1 MPIVLGVGF
10 GVVTG
15 QKMRLLPFICFYIFL
30 CSAAQAIVVRTPA
43 LIQAVQSGHMPR
55 IGQLIRGGTEI
66 NAINA
71 WGRTATHY
79 AVSRNNQK
87 ALKLL
92 LDHGADANLA
102 DNDGNTPLDM
112 WHKHKN
118 EEMLALLQAA
128 GARPSF
134 TKVEEQQPAIAPA
147 TNTAP
152 SSTEFLSEDKV
163 ENQDLWQAAADNDRL
178 SAERLLA
185 AGADA
190 KAENDAGKVPF
201 EIAVEAEH
209 AAVAAI
215 LLRAAAGVNG
225 EDKKRWKPL
234 HWAIVADEWDL
245 VKAFIEEGADLNAG
259 RHQSVLD
266 IAMQMEDELQLIK
279 VFIAVK
285 SVDTT
290 FAGNRTVLMWAVRY
304 GQTEAVK
311 LLVEKGADLNIQSK
325 SGETALM
332 SAARTGRTEIV
343 KILVE
348 GGADLNI
355 QDYQNEW
362 TALMEAARYGHKE
375 IVKILI
381 DNGADLD
388 SEDWIGTTALMY
400 AVATEQRGMV
410 KYLIDNG
417 ANPNYKNSYGD
428 TALGIAER
436 NGYQE
441 IIDILR
447 TTQQG
452 SM

>member
-245 VKAFIEEGADLNAG
+245 VRKFIREGAD
-259 RHQSVLD
+259 
-266 IAMQMEDELQLIK
+266 I
-279 VFIAVK
+279 
-285 SVDTT
+285 
-290 FAGNRTVLMWAVRY
+290 FAGYSQNAFDVAKEMKSEAKLLEIVITERGVDATVGGGYLNTVLIWAIENGY
-304 GQTEAVK
+304 TEVVK
-311 LLVEKGADLNIQSK
+311 L
-325 SGETALM
+325 
-332 SAARTGRTEIV
+332 
-343 KILVE
+343 
-348 GGADLNI
+348 
-355 QDYQNEW
+355 
-362 TALMEAARYGHKE
+362 
-375 IVKILI
+375 LI
-381 DNGADLD
+381 DNGAD
-388 SEDWIGTTALMY
+388 
-400 AVATEQRGMV
+400 
-410 KYLIDNG
+410 
-417 ANPNYKNSYGD
+417 PNIQNRRGD
-428 TALGIAER
+428 TALVYAAAMNRHTEAVELLINNADPNIQGWMGYTALIWAVNNGHMEIVKLLIDNDANLNIRNTYDDTALEIAER
-436 NGYQE
+436 KGHQE
-441 IIDILR
+441 ILDILR
-447 TTQQG
+447 AAQDKQVVEEKTTPQG
-452 SM
+452 